1 MTYISIEL
9 ICFDFDFGSNVMSGW
24 SFDDAMSFERH
35 RWKLSWSFLLSA
47 SNPKS
52 TYSWAHIF
60 LFSLS
65 ETDMS
70 MGMSD
75 DTKISF
81 GLDNIKLVLLDKLS
95 STVAIDPCTVAADV
109 LA

>member
-1 MTYISIEL
+1 M
-9 ICFDFDFGSNVMSGW
+9 MRGW
-24 SFDDAMSFERH
+24 SFNDAMSFERH
-35 RWKLSWSFLLSA
+35 RWKLSWSFLLFK

-52 TYSWAHIF
+52 TCSWAHIF

-81 GLDNIKLVLLDKLS
+81 CLDIKLVLPGMLS
-95 STVAIDPCTVAADV
+95 NTVAIDPCTVATAV

>member
-1 MTYISIEL
+1 MM
-9 ICFDFDFGSNVMSGW
+9 GGW
-24 SFDDAMSFERH
+24 SFDDAMLFERH
-35 RWKLSWSFLLSA
+35 RWKQSWSFLLFN

-52 TYSWAHIF
+52 TYSWVHIF

-81 GLDNIKLVLLDKLS
+81 GLDIKLVLPDKLS
-95 STVAIDPCTVAADV
+95 NTTAIDPYTVAAAV

>member
-1 MTYISIEL
+1 MR
-9 ICFDFDFGSNVMSGW
+9 GW
-24 SFDDAMSFERH
+24 SFDDAMSFKRQ
-35 RWKLSWSFLLSA
+35 RWKLSWSFLLFK

-70 MGMSD
+70 MGMYL
-75 DTKISF
+75 F
-81 GLDNIKLVLLDKLS
+81 GLDIKLVLPYKLS
-95 STVAIDPCTVAADV
+95 NTVAIDPSTVAAAV
-109 LA
+109 QA

>member
-1 MTYISIEL
+1 M
-9 ICFDFDFGSNVMSGW
+9 MRGW

-35 RWKLSWSFLLSA
+35 RWKPSWSFLLFK

-65 ETDMS
+65 EIDMS
-70 MGMSD
+70 MGMSV
-75 DTKISF
+75 DTKISS
-81 GLDNIKLVLLDKLS
+81 GLDIKLVLSDKLS
-95 STVAIDPCTVAADV
+95 NTVAIDPCTVAS
-109 LA
+109 LI

>member
-1 MTYISIEL
+1 MM
-9 ICFDFDFGSNVMSGW
+9 CGW
-24 SFDDAMSFERH
+24 SFDGPMSFKRQ
-35 RWKLSWSFLLSA
+35 RWKLSWSFLLFK

-65 ETDMS
+65 ETHMS
-70 MGMSD
+70 MGMSV

-81 GLDNIKLVLLDKLS
+81 GLHIKLVLSELS
-95 STVAIDPCTVAADV
+95 ITVAIDRCTVAAAV

>member
-1 MTYISIEL
+1 M
-9 ICFDFDFGSNVMSGW
+9 MRGW
-24 SFDDAMSFERH
+24 SFNDAMSFERH
-35 RWKLSWSFLLSA
+35 RWKLSWSFLLFK

-60 LFSLS
+60 LFNLS

-75 DTKISF
+75 DTKISL
-81 GLDNIKLVLLDKLS
+81 GLDIKLVLPDELS
-95 STVAIDPCTVAADV
+95 NTVAIDPCTR
-109 LA
+109 LLC

>member
-1 MTYISIEL
+1 MR
-9 ICFDFDFGSNVMSGW
+9 GW
-24 SFDDAMSFERH
+24 SFDDAMPYERH
-35 RWKLSWSFLLSA
+35 RWKLSWSFLLFK

-52 TYSWAHIF
+52 TYSLAHIF
-60 LFSLS
+60 LFSPS

-81 GLDNIKLVLLDKLS
+81 GLDIKLVLPDKLS
-95 STVAIDPCTVAADV
+95 NTVAIDPCTR
-109 LA
+109 LLY